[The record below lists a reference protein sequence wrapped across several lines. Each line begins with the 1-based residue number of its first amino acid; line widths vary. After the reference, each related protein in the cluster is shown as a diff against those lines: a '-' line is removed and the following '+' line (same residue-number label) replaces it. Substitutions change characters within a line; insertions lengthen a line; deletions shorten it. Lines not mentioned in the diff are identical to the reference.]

1 MGRAERRFA
10 HLFERRQKMS
20 MAEDPG
26 WGERV
31 KRYRL
36 SKTLFFWSCVAC
48 AIATIVV
55 GFKWGGWVTGG
66 GAAEMA
72 SQAADKARA
81 EMAAAI
87 CISRFEKAPDAT
99 AQLAALGKAKDW
111 ERGSFIEKG
120 GWVTIPGTKKPVSGA
135 ADLCAKNLVAAK
147 LPVVSTGNGKA
158 S

>member
-1 MGRAERRFA
+1 
-10 HLFERRQKMS
+10 MS

-31 KRYRL
+31 KRYRP

-48 AIATIVV
+48 AVATIFV

-72 SQAADKARA
+72 AQAADTARA
-81 EMAAAI
+81 ELAAAI
-87 CISRFEKAPDAT
+87 CVSRFEKAPDAT
-99 AQLAALGKAKDW
+99 TQLAALAKTRDW

-120 GWVTIPGTKKPVSGA
+120 GWVTVPGIKKPISGA
-135 ADLCAKNLVAAK
+135 ADLCAKHLAAAK
-147 LPVVSTGNGKA
+147 LPVASVGNGKA